1 MYLRKKGSK
10 ACHCVVVAWRVLEGH
25 AETLGRLFLA
35 RSLAL
40 SPCQSARALCSHTV
54 HTSLQSSLLIY
65 QRIRV
70 ATVPLDMV
78 AERR

>member
-1 MYLRKKGSK
+1 MYLSKKDSK

-35 RSLAL
+35 RSLVL
-40 SPCQSARALCSHTV
+40 SLCQSARTLYSHTV
-54 HTSLQSSLLIY
+54 HTSLQSSLLTH

-70 ATVPLDMV
+70 GTVCHSST
-78 AERR
+78 